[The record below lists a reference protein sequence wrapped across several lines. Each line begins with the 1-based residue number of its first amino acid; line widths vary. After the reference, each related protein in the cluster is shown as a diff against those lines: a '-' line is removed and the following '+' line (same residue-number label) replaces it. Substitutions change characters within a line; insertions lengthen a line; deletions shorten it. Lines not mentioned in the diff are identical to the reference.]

1 MADHVRQQ
9 IRERIGTTL
18 TGLTTTGSNVFQSR
32 VYPLEDSNL
41 PALLIYTKVEESMP
55 IDIGAARTME
65 RNLTVNI
72 EGYVKA
78 NSNFDDTIDTICK
91 EVETAMASDVTVN
104 GLAKDSFLE
113 ATEIEYNAEGEK
125 PVGYV
130 TMSFKV
136 DYYVLETS
144 PDVARQL

>member
-144 PDVARQL
+144 PDVAR

>member
-41 PALLIYTKVEESMP
+41 PALLIYIKVEESMP

-144 PDVARQL
+144 PDVAR

>member
-78 NSNFDDTIDTICK
+78 NSNFDDTNDTICK

-144 PDVARQL
+144 PDVAR

>member
-9 IRERIGTTL
+9 IRESIGTTL

-144 PDVARQL
+144 PDVAR